1 MTLKNWI
8 FSHFQFI
15 ILKHSMNTTFQSN
28 RTIFSI
34 TTDDFQDEAI
44 QKLGRELTDEEID
57 LAKDYLEWG
66 ILSSIDIVYNTIFND
81 IKEKQ

>member
-1 MTLKNWI
+1 MD
-8 FSHFQFI
+8 
-15 ILKHSMNTTFQSN
+15 TTFQSN

-34 TTDDFQDEAI
+34 TTDDLQGEAI
-44 QKLGRELTDEEID
+44 QKLSRELTDEEID

-66 ILSSIDIVYNTIFND
+66 ILSGIDIVYNTIFND